1 MSAPVE
7 GMRWQAA
14 EFDRRL
20 ARRLQRE
27 LNLSRP
33 AAEILARLGVNSSA
47 EARGFLDP
55 KLASLQDPFA
65 IANLEAAV
73 QRLRRAMRDGEEILV
88 FGDYDVDGV
97 TSTVILVDVLTRY
110 GIYPRFVVPK
120 RLEEGYGLSEAALKR
135 AITEGGRPDLLIAV
149 DCGTSS
155 RAEVAL
161 LRSAGIDVII
171 LDHHTSKESLPEDC
185 LVVNPHVHD
194 PEDAPWKH
202 LCAVG
207 LVFKFIHGLLKALRE
222 DGDDLA
228 HEIRLR
234 DYLDLVTLG
243 TIADLVPLIGENR
256 VFVRH
261 GLKLLRETRRVG
273 LAALFEVGGIQLGSE
288 ITPFDISFRI
298 GPRINASGRLG
309 DASEPIKLLLGADL
323 QECRQTAMDLDAS
336 NRDRQ
341 AIERAIAEEAESRVK
356 DAYGEDPGI
365 ILFHPEWH
373 AGVVG
378 IVASRLTNR
387 FHRPALVLGAEG
399 GLAKGSGRS
408 VPGINLVEVL
418 KPCADLLENWGGH
431 PMAVGLTVDPA
442 NIEKLR
448 EAFCAS
454 ILRNT
459 AGELPEPIIEI
470 AAELD
475 PKELNEQLLHDLD
488 HLAPFG
494 QGNEEPVFSV
504 RNAVIDRLQPIG
516 DGSHTRF
523 HLVNPGNGDIS
534 GVAWNR
540 AADLLPHPGTPCRL
554 ALRFGWNVWQ
564 GRRTPRVTFL
574 DWEQPGL

>member
-1 MSAPVE
+1 
-7 GMRWQAA
+7 MRWKSA
-14 EFDRRL
+14 EFDRGI
-20 ARRLQRE
+20 ARRIERDLG
-27 LNLSRP
+27 LSRP
-33 AAEILARLGVNSSA
+33 AAEVLARLGLNSA
-47 EARGFLDP
+47 AKARNFLDP
-55 KLASLQDPFA
+55 KLAFLQDPFA
-65 IANLEAAV
+65 ISHLEAAV
-73 QRLRRAMRDGEEILV
+73 RRLRRAMREGEKILV

-97 TSTVILVDVLTRY
+97 TSTVILVEVLSRY
-110 GIYPRFVVPK
+110 GIYPNFVVPK

-135 AITEGGRPDLLIAV
+135 AMVESGRPDLLIAV

-194 PEDAPWKH
+194 PEDAPWRE
-202 LCAVG
+202 LCSVG
-207 LVFKFIHGLLKALRE
+207 LVFKFVHGLLKSLRE

-243 TIADLVPLIGENR
+243 TIADLVPLTGENR
-256 VFVRH
+256 IFVRH
-261 GLKLLRETRRVG
+261 GLNLLRQTSRVG

-309 DASEPIKLLLGADL
+309 DAREPIKLLLGADL
-323 QECRQTAMDLDAS
+323 QECRQAALDLDAS

-341 AIERAIAEEAESRVK
+341 EIERAIAEEAEAIVDKSHR
-356 DAYGEDPGI
+356 DDPGI

-378 IVASRLTNR
+378 IVASRMTNR

-399 GLAKGSGRS
+399 PFAKGSGRS
-408 VPGINLVEVL
+408 VPGIDLVEVL
-418 KPCADLLENWGGH
+418 KPCAHLLENWGGH
-431 PMAVGLTVDPA
+431 PMAVGLTIAPE
-442 NIEKLR
+442 NIDKLR
-448 EAFCAS
+448 EAFCES
-454 ILRNT
+454 ILRHTN
-459 AGELPEPIIEI
+459 GSIPEPILDI

-475 PKELNEQLLHDLD
+475 PAELDGRLLHDLEN
-488 HLAPFG
+488 LAPFG
-494 QGNEEPVFSV
+494 QGHEEPVFSV
-504 RNAVIDRLQPIG
+504 RNAIIDRLQPIG

-523 HLVNPGNGDIS
+523 NLINAANGEIG
-534 GVAWNR
+534 GVAWKKS
-540 AADLLPHPGTPCRL
+540 AAELPPPGVPSRM

-574 DWEQPGL
+574 DWEGSGS